1 MIKVRKRNGFMHD
14 FELEKIRLS
23 ILNCAN
29 EINYSLDELDI
40 KLLIDEILY
49 MITKVHKNNSS
60 NTISTYELKGMVYCA
75 LVNEGFGDIAAV
87 YTDIG
92 FRKYS

>member
-1 MIKVRKRNGFMHD
+1 
-14 FELEKIRLS
+14 
-23 ILNCAN
+23 
-29 EINYSLDELDI
+29 
-40 KLLIDEILY
+40 

>member
-1 MIKVRKRNGFMHD
+1 MIKVRKRNGFIHD
-14 FELEKIRLS
+14 FDLRKTRLS

-29 EINYSLDELDI
+29 EINYSLDEADI
-40 KLLIDEILY
+40 KLLLNEVLY
-49 MITKVHKNNSS
+49 MISNVHTNNSS

-75 LVNEGFGDIAAV
+75 LVNEGFGEVAAK
-87 YTDIG
+87 YTNIS